1 MPSSNFL
8 WEKLI
13 PEEAKDA
20 APDYKTR
27 PFLDKAQLALGMYA
41 RSTPGGVASDKV
53 KKLMKY
59 HGVHGLNRRKI
70 RKLLLSNEMEG
81 ISLCELRIKPSALC
95 QKSTHLGRRGR
106 KGVENA
112 GKVEGWKD
120 IM

>member
-41 RSTPGGVASDKV
+41 HGGRGGVASDKV
-53 KKLMKY
+53 KKLMRY
-59 HGVHGLNRRKI
+59 HGVT
-70 RKLLLSNEMEG
+70 
-81 ISLCELRIKPSALC
+81 SLAPTDDPKVATFKR
-95 QKSTHLGRRGR
+95 
-106 KGVENA
+106 N
-112 GKVEGWKD
+112 GKNVLVRLED
-120 IM
+120 